1 MRAWEPEMRAR
12 LGSLP
17 LNVGQG
23 HGSFSAHRAGAG
35 LSGTKALELLQA
47 SE

>member
-1 MRAWEPEMRAR
+1 MKAR

-23 HGSFSAHRAGAG
+23 HGSFSAHGAGTG
-35 LSGTKALELLQA
+35 LSGTKALEVLQA
-47 SE
+47 IE